1 MPLTWGD
8 IKQLVRLEAV
18 AEQFAVLAQEGAEPG
33 KRREVGSALSGV
45 LEELTDEVL
54 GTLRNA
60 DPALADEFEHIVIRA
75 PGARLSLTARAA
87 ILTGW
92 LKGTVEAE
100 TLEVR
105 IRVGDDRAR
114 ARKLA
119 SGASI
124 RA

>member
-1 MPLTWGD
+1 MSLTWGD

-114 ARKLA
+114 ARKVA